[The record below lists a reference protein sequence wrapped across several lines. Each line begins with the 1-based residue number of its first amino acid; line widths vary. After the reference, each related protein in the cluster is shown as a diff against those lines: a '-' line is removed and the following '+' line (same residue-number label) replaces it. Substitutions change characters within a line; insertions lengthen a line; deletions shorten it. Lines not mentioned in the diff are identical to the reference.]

1 MDFWTLETLGLE
13 TAALFTLGWAMLAIY
28 TAARALWRAR

>member
-13 TAALFTLGWAMLAIY
+13 AAALFTLGWAALAI
-28 TAARALWRAR
+28 WRR